1 MVLKGREKAYSS
13 RVRKT
18 LKFHI
23 AEIVFILWKILAPK
37 WNKINSKWKIYWE
50 TFTSS
55 WHSLLSKYTQKN
67 LCFIKIV
74 VINKIKSMTGNALE
88 RILALSIYLN
98 GNVAVLTL
106 LKELFVFE
114 IGKAAIIEIWKKC
127 LLRFSWVS
135 IATHLLKVYCY

>member
-1 MVLKGREKAYSS
+1 MKDILGN
-13 RVRKT
+13 
-18 LKFHI
+18 FQ
-23 AEIVFILWKILAPK
+23 VFLT
-37 WNKINSKWKIYWE
+37 Y
-50 TFTSS
+50 
-55 WHSLLSKYTQKN
+55 SLLSKYTPKN

-114 IGKAAIIEIWKKC
+114 IGKAAIIEI
-127 LLRFSWVS
+127 
-135 IATHLLKVYCY
+135 